1 MQRVEL
7 DMRGINGRTHPST
20 HAQRVAAGSLADQPI
35 FTPRGRDVADVLVRD
50 LVTSREAKSVFS
62 GSRELR

>member
-20 HAQRVAAGSLADQPI
+20 HAQRVAAGSLADKPI

-50 LVTSREAKSVFS
+50 TSDEPRSEISVFW
-62 GSRELR
+62 LA